1 MRDREDLANG
11 QPAQLRLNIGVTAHR
26 DLVERD
32 VPRMRAEVRGFLLQ
46 LQASLPDL
54 PLQLICAL
62 ASGDAR
68 RRSRASC
75 RKKRSLCA
83 RSN

>member
-62 ASGDAR
+62 ASGGDQLVADE
-68 RRSRASC
+68 A
-75 RKKRSLCA
+75 LA
-83 RSN
+83 LGIDVVAP